1 MRPALIPRLWAGSN
15 NSPLEIKGRSAS
27 GPRLSAQSEEPMPT
41 YDYICT
47 SCGNAWELEQRIVE
61 DPIKKCPKCGADTAK
76 RQISQGAG
84 FILKGGGW
92 YADGYGSSKPS
103 SSESKSSSS
112 DSKAPAKTDSSDS
125 GTKSDAA
132 KPSADSSSGST
143 GGSSDTKPT
152 GGSKA
157 SAA

>member
-1 MRPALIPRLWAGSN
+1 
-15 NSPLEIKGRSAS
+15 
-27 GPRLSAQSEEPMPT
+27 MPT

-61 DPIKKCPKCGADTAK
+61 DPVKKCPKCGADTAK

-92 YADGYGSSKPS
+92 YADGYGSKKSSTTEAKPNASDTKPAEKTDAADGASKTTTESKPSPDKSSGTGGSTGESKPS
-103 SSESKSSSS
+103 S
-112 DSKAPAKTDSSDS
+112 
-125 GTKSDAA
+125 GT
-132 KPSADSSSGST
+132 
-143 GGSSDTKPT
+143 
-152 GGSKA
+152 KA

>member
-1 MRPALIPRLWAGSN
+1 
-15 NSPLEIKGRSAS
+15 
-27 GPRLSAQSEEPMPT
+27 MPT

-92 YADGYGSSKPS
+92 YADGYGSK
-103 SSESKSSSS
+103 KSSSTESKPDAS
-112 DSKAPAKTDSSDS
+112 DTKAPAKTDTD
-125 GTKSDAA
+125 GGGAAKSDEGKKA
-132 KPSADSSSGST
+132 PSETGSGST
-143 GGSSDTKPT
+143 GTSGDTKPG

>member
-1 MRPALIPRLWAGSN
+1 
-15 NSPLEIKGRSAS
+15 
-27 GPRLSAQSEEPMPT
+27 MPT

-61 DPIKKCPKCGADTAK
+61 DPVKRCPKCGADTAK

-92 YADGYGSSKPS
+92 YADGYGSKKPS
-103 SSESKSSSS
+103 SSESTSTSS
-112 DSKAPAKTDSSDS
+112 DTKSPAKTDSSDS
-125 GTKSDAA
+125 SAGKSDDAKKTSSEA
-132 KPSADSSSGST
+132 SSPSSTSSGETKPS
-143 GGSSDTKPT
+143 
-152 GGSKA
+152 GSKA

>member
-1 MRPALIPRLWAGSN
+1 
-15 NSPLEIKGRSAS
+15 
-27 GPRLSAQSEEPMPT
+27 MPT

-92 YADGYGSSKPS
+92 YADGYGSK
-103 SSESKSSSS
+103 KSSSS
-112 DSKAPAKTDSSDS
+112 DSASSA
-125 GTKSDAA
+125 GETKSPT
-132 KPSADSSSGST
+132 KTESA
-143 GGSSDTKPT
+143 P
-152 GGSKA
+152 A

>member
-1 MRPALIPRLWAGSN
+1 
-15 NSPLEIKGRSAS
+15 
-27 GPRLSAQSEEPMPT
+27 MPT

-61 DPIKKCPKCGADTAK
+61 DPVKKCPKCGADTAK

-92 YADGYGSSKPS
+92 YADGYGSKKPS
-103 SSESKSSSS
+103 STESKPDAS
-112 DSKAPAKTDSSDS
+112 A
-125 GTKSDAA
+125 TKSAEKTESGDSAPKTSTET
-132 KPSADSSSGST
+132 KPSTETSSGSSGT
-143 GGSSDTKPT
+143 GGDTKPS
-152 GGSKA
+152 GGTKA

>member
-1 MRPALIPRLWAGSN
+1 
-15 NSPLEIKGRSAS
+15 
-27 GPRLSAQSEEPMPT
+27 MPT

-61 DPIKKCPKCGADTAK
+61 NPVKKCPKCGANTAK

-92 YADGYGSSKPS
+92 YADGYGSKKPSTTESKP
-103 SSESKSSSS
+103 
-112 DSKAPAKTDSSDS
+112 
-125 GTKSDAA
+125 DA
-132 KPSADSSSGST
+132 
-143 GGSSDTKPT
+143 SDTKSAEKPAGGDGSAKT
-152 GGSKA
+152 GTEKKPAAETGSGGGGGTGENKPSGGTDKPSGGTKA